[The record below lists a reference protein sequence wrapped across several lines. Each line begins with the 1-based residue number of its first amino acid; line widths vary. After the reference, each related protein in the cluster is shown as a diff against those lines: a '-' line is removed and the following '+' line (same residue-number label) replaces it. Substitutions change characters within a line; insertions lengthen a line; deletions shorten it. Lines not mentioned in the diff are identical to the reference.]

1 MAKESERNGSEGR
14 MVDIHERMAKVRA
27 ARKPAENK
35 SIHEEVLKLPDD
47 HALSAKNVKEYIA
60 WNKDK
65 LPELKRQ
72 VRNKDK
78 GSIAKLADVESYI
91 RNLRG
96 YLRGGQY
103 LDDFYGKE
111 QERKIKWVTIVPKG

>member
-1 MAKESERNGSEGR
+1 
-14 MVDIHERMAKVRA
+14 MVDIHDRMAKVRA
-27 ARKPAENK
+27 AKKPAENK
-35 SIHEEVLKLPDD
+35 SVHAEVLKLPDD

-72 VRNKDK
+72 VRNKEK

-111 QERKIKWVTIVPKG
+111 QERKIKWVTIVPRG